1 MNTSHLP
8 TRKRIRI
15 FAAIVSLSLQQAFAN
30 LKQALQIMFK
40 GGQQ

>member
-1 MNTSHLP
+1 MNLSHLP

-15 FAAIVSLSLQQAFAN
+15 FAAIVSLALQQAFAN
-30 LKQALQIMFK
+30 LKHALQSKFK